1 MSDLTR
7 LGAAA
12 TAAQIARGAITAAD
26 LTDAYLAR
34 IAEQEAALHCY
45 VTVLAESAR
54 SEAQAADDRHR
65 RGESRG
71 PLDGVPVA
79 VKDNIDV
86 AGAPTSNG
94 MGARPGTVAAR
105 DAAVV
110 GRLRAAGVV
119 ILGKLNMHEGA
130 LGGTTDNPHHGRTH
144 NPWRPGHTPGGSS
157 GGTGAA
163 VAARLCAAGL
173 GTDTM
178 GSVRLPAA
186 YCGVA
191 GLKPTHG
198 LISARG
204 VVPLCA
210 RLEDI
215 GPLARS
221 ASDLV
226 ALLDA
231 LEGFDPECEESVS
244 RPAPRAGAR
253 ARRGLRGVTVGL
265 VENFEAVALDP
276 DVERAFGQA
285 LDVLRRLGC
294 AFRRVQLPG
303 YDPARARRAGF
314 AVCEAEGA
322 VVHESAMT
330 TEPGAFSPAFRAM
343 LEFGRDLSSGRL
355 VAAERMVRAGG
366 MRLRRALAEVDV
378 IASPTAP
385 SPAFS
390 FEDPVP
396 PTQADLTAIANFSGC
411 PAVSVPCGLGRGG
424 LPIGLQLIGAPFA
437 DRALLAAAVAFE
449 AAAGVSLDPPEAPL
463 RQDATREEHHR

>member
-7 LGAAA
+7 LGVAAA
-12 TAAQIARGAITAAD
+12 AAQLARGAFSAAD

-34 IAEQEAALHCY
+34 IAEQDAALHAY
-45 VTVLAESAR
+45 VAVLAESAR
-54 SEAQAADDRHR
+54 SEAQASDSRR
-65 RGESRG
+65 QRGESRG
-71 PLDGVPVA
+71 PLDGMPVA

-86 AGAPTSNG
+86 AGVATTNG
-94 MGARPGTVAAR
+94 MAPRLGTVAGR

-110 GRLRAAGVV
+110 ERLRAAGAV

-130 LGGTTDNPHHGRTH
+130 LGGTTDNPHHGRTE
-144 NPWRPGHTPGGSS
+144 NPWRLGHTPGGSS

-198 LISARG
+198 AISSRG

-210 RLEDI
+210 RLEDV

-221 ASDLV
+221 ASDLMP
-226 ALLDA
+226 LLDA
-231 LEGFDPECEESVS
+231 LEGFDPECEESGL
-244 RPAPRAGAR
+244 RPEARRVGR

-265 VENFEAVALDP
+265 VENFETVALDP
-276 DVERAFGQA
+276 DVEHAFGAA
-285 LDVLRRLGC
+285 LEVMRRLGC
-294 AFRRVQLPG
+294 VFRRVHLPG

-322 VVHESAMT
+322 VVHESALAA
-330 TEPGAFSPAFRAM
+330 EPAAFSPAFRAA
-343 LEFGRDLSSGRL
+343 LEFGRDMSSGRL
-355 VAAERMVRAGG
+355 VAAQRAVRAGG
-366 MRLRRALAEVDV
+366 MRLRRALAEVEL

-385 SPAFS
+385 SPAFG
-390 FEDPVP
+390 FADPVP
-396 PTQADLTAIANFSGC
+396 VSQADLTAIANFAGC
-411 PAVSVPCGLGRGG
+411 PAVSVPCGIGRGG
-424 LPIGLQLIGAPFA
+424 LPVGLQLIGAPFA
-437 DRALLAAAVAFE
+437 DRAVLAAAAAFE
-449 AAAGVSLDPPEAPL
+449 TAAALSLDPPEAVA
-463 RQDATREEHHR
+463 RDVVTREDRR